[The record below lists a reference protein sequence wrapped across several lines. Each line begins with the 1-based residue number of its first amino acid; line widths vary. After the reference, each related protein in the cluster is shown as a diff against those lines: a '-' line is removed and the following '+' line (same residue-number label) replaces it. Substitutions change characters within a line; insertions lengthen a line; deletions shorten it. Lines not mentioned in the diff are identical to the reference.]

1 MGALTDAQVY
11 LASYRQAQIE
21 KDDSVLTCM
30 SVLSHQCQVMS
41 ELFIF
46 WADFFQSS
54 FLEMKVFS
62 RHPLCLAVCQL
73 GEVSI

>member
-1 MGALTDAQVY
+1 MIFAFMHNDRTLIHPKIIIIYNKSAYMGALTDAQVY

-46 WADFFQSS
+46 
-54 FLEMKVFS
+54 
-62 RHPLCLAVCQL
+62 
-73 GEVSI
+73 